1 MGTYVA
7 MNVKSI
13 NDDNNLIVHK
23 QARNLEDLLE
33 DSSKK
38 IIKKSKNKL
47 LLQVQNYLEICFMNL
62 FSNTSILKAGDDKQ
76 HRSVLFIRIILKN
89 FCLGFMKNSY
99 STFFRNLKVF
109 KNFKDFE

>member
-47 LLQVQNYLEICFMNL
+47 LLQV
-62 FSNTSILKAGDDKQ
+62 
-76 HRSVLFIRIILKN
+76 KN
-89 FCLGFMKNSY
+89 
-99 STFFRNLKVF
+99 
-109 KNFKDFE
+109 